1 MPVKKISEGFKKQHI
16 HITVSLD
23 TQKIH
28 HKGLGY
34 LGKGKVFNMSLKN
47 QTNDIY
53 PWDYQ
58 IGDDNFQLEPWI
70 LEKGKEFVSIEKN
83 IDYKGFFYLQ
93 KNKEIRLSLN
103 SLQIKST
110 YNQLMNF
117 GYKLRISE
125 L

>member
-1 MPVKKISEGFKKQHI
+1 
-16 HITVSLD
+16 
-23 TQKIH
+23 
-28 HKGLGY
+28 
-34 LGKGKVFNMSLKN
+34 MSLKN

-58 IGDDNFQLEPWI
+58 IGDDDFQLEPWI

-83 IDYKGFFYLQ
+83 TDNKGFFYLQ
-93 KNKEIRLSLN
+93 KNKEKRLSLN

-117 GYKLRISE
+117 GYKLRISK